1 MTVKEMKKVL
11 EKFDDDYEIEVNC
24 GGEYIFGIDED
35 SVKWDD
41 QHKVVEIVYD
51 TYWGKMPVPNFEFK
65 HLEESDFHSVYE
77 YKGVMNI
84 VVFWE
89 ESGYRYLIM
98 MQKLL

>member
-1 MTVKEMKKVL
+1 MTIKELKKVL

-51 TYWGKMPVPNFEFK
+51 TY
-65 HLEESDFHSVYE
+65 
-77 YKGVMNI
+77 
-84 VVFWE
+84 
-89 ESGYRYLIM
+89 
-98 MQKLL
+98 

>member
-24 GGEYIFGIDED
+24 GREYIFGIDED

-51 TYWGKMPVPNFEFK
+51 TY
-65 HLEESDFHSVYE
+65 
-77 YKGVMNI
+77 
-84 VVFWE
+84 
-89 ESGYRYLIM
+89 
-98 MQKLL
+98 